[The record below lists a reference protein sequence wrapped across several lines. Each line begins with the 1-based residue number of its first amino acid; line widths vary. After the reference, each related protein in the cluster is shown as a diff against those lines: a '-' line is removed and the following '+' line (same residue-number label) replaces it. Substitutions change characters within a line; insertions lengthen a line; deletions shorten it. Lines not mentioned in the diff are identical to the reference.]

1 MQADKRDIFVVSIPS
16 IGEIDVEVF
25 LFLNNRISS
34 YISTNWVTVKKKFLG
49 TTINFMRDT
58 KRYQL
63 HFYVHLEQAYNADNT
78 LKHCELLL
86 TAIFWFLCDAL
97 VFT

>member
-1 MQADKRDIFVVSIPS
+1 MQADKRDIFVVSISS

-34 YISTNWVTVKKKFLG
+34 YISTNWVTVKKFLG

-63 HFYVHLEQAYNADNT
+63 HFYAHLEQAYNADNT
-78 LKHCELLL
+78 
-86 TAIFWFLCDAL
+86 
-97 VFT
+97 

>member
-25 LFLNNRISS
+25 LFLNNFYKLS
-34 YISTNWVTVKKKFLG
+34 YSKKKFLG

-63 HFYVHLEQAYNADNT
+63 HFYAHLEQAYNADNALKT
-78 LKHCELLL
+78 LR
-86 TAIFWFLCDAL
+86 AFINSNIL
-97 VFT
+97 VFV

>member
-34 YISTNWVTVKKKFLG
+34 YISTNWVTVKK
-49 TTINFMRDT
+49 
-58 KRYQL
+58 
-63 HFYVHLEQAYNADNT
+63 
-78 LKHCELLL
+78 
-86 TAIFWFLCDAL
+86 IF
-97 VFT
+97 